1 MKHIDLRFIHK
12 QLTKFVKQLFLILF
26 LTTLSSCNTKTEK
39 EQLHKEVPENKSTT
53 LSETFLNDGSQFYD
67 QGEFEKAKQSYKK
80 AIQYSTSKD
89 ANVQF
94 SYYIKLI
101 SVYLFE
107 NDYGNAL
114 ASLAEYE
121 QKLLEPQIQKQFLT
135 KDTEQYIY
143 TMSGEIDKAIEVN
156 DSYYK
161 LAKIARDSAKITNAL
176 IFKSELLDR
185 KGKFQESNE
194 ILRDLMNHNDL
205 NPLVKN
211 TLQIKL
217 AIQNYH
223 KGNFREAI
231 RLYKV
236 ALLFH
241 KKSDYDGKINAIATQ
256 YANIAEAYI
265 DLNDAQSAKI
275 YLDSFKLLNQEKVD
289 NKLRISVF
297 KYELRFLKASN
308 SNNQRI
314 ESLIDKVSLDQ
325 EKFYSDRYNKDL
337 ELLVSE
343 KAKFEALLIEK
354 QLSDLEKLQFKNR
367 AIMIALLSIIVLL
380 VTLFFMFKQ
389 RRDFEID
396 NLKNQQRLLR
406 TQMSPHFIFNILS
419 SIQNLIRT
427 DVERAPQFITK
438 FSRLLRAVLE
448 NSLQNYTSIL
458 SEVEVIRNYLDLQQL
473 RFPDI
478 FDYEINIDPDLNN
491 ELVKIPP
498 MLIQPFV
505 ENAIEHGFKGLKYKG
520 FISLSLKKIVKGKK
534 MMIRCRIIDDG
545 LGFIDHKNKNKMS
558 VSVQLISDFI
568 QKLTGKAIKKSFLD
582 ITEKTGTKIEFEIPT
597 N

>member
-1 MKHIDLRFIHK
+1 MK
-12 QLTKFVKQLFLILF
+12 QLILILF
-26 LTTLSSCNTKTEK
+26 LFTLSSCNTKTDK
-39 EQLHKEVPENKSTT
+39 EQHNIEVPENKSTT
-53 LSETFLNDGSQFYD
+53 LSEKLLNDGIQFYS

-80 AIQYSTSKD
+80 AIQNSTSND

-101 SVYLFE
+101 TVYLFE

-121 QKLLEPQIQKQFLT
+121 QKPLEPQIQKQFLT

-143 TMSGEIDKAIEVN
+143 TMSGELDKAIEVN

-161 LAKIARDSAKITNAL
+161 LAEIAGDSAKITNAL

-185 KGKFQESNE
+185 KGKSEEANE

-211 TLQIKL
+211 TVQIKL

-223 KGNFREAI
+223 NANFSEAI
-231 RLYKV
+231 RLYKA

-241 KKSDYDGKINAIATQ
+241 KNSDYDGKINAIAAQ

-265 DLNDAQSAKI
+265 DLNDLQSAKI

-289 NKLRISVF
+289 NKLRTSVF

-308 SNNQRI
+308 SSNQRL
-314 ESLIDKVSLDQ
+314 ESLIDKVSSDQ
-325 EKFYSDRYNKDL
+325 EKFYSDRYNKEL
-337 ELLVSE
+337 ELLVGE
-343 KAKFEALLIEK
+343 KAKSEALLIQK

-380 VTLFFMFKQ
+380 AILFFMFKQ

-406 TQMSPHFIFNILS
+406 AQMSPHFIFNVLS

-427 DVERAPQFITK
+427 DVERVPNFITK

-448 NSLQNYTSIL
+448 NSMQNYTSIL
-458 SEVEVIRNYLDLQQL
+458 SEVEVVRNYLDLQQL

-478 FDYEINIDPDLNN
+478 FDYEINIDPDLND

-520 FISLSLKKIVKGKK
+520 LISLSLKKIVKGKK
-534 MMIRCRIIDDG
+534 MMIHCRIVDNG
-545 LGFIDHKNKNKMS
+545 LGFIDYKIKNKKS

-568 QKLTGKAIKKSFLD
+568 QKLTGKEIKKSYLD
-582 ITEKTGTKIEFEIPT
+582 ISKKTGTKIEFDIPT